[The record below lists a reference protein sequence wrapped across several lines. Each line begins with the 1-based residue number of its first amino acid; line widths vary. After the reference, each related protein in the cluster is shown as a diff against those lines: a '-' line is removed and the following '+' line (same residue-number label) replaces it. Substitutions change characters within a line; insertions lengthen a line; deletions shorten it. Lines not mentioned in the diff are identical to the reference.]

1 MLEAKNLECTRGDH
15 RLFSDLSLDLSPGE
29 VLHVQGRN
37 GTGKSTL
44 LRTLCGLFTPSRGE
58 VSWNGMAIS
67 ALREIFHKEVLYIG
81 HKPGIKDD
89 LTALENLRAASLL
102 DGDSVSEEQLWQA
115 LEKMGLRGFED
126 LPSKHLSQGQ
136 RRRVALARLLVS
148 KARLW
153 VLDEPF
159 SALDS
164 TAVAVLQTV
173 IGSHVHAGGMVVLT
187 THQEVTLTQVTS
199 KQLRLGTGEEE
210 DV

>member
-44 LRTLCGLFTPSRGE
+44 LRTLCGLFTPSKGE

-102 DGDSVSEEQLWQA
+102 DGDSVSKEQLWQA

-164 TAVAVLQTV
+164 AAVAVLQTV
-173 IGSHVHAGGMVVLT
+173 IGSHIHSDGMVVLT
-187 THQEVTLTQVTS
+187 THQEVTLTQATS

>member
-15 RLFSDLSLDLSPGE
+15 RLFSDLSLALSPGE

-44 LRTLCGLFTPSRGE
+44 LRTLCGLFTPSKGE

-102 DGDSVSEEQLWQA
+102 DGDSVSKEQLWQA

-164 TAVAVLQTV
+164 AAVAVLQTV
-173 IGSHVHAGGMVVLT
+173 IGSHIHSDGMVVLT
-187 THQEVTLTQVTS
+187 THQEVTLTQATS